1 MCNLDIRVVINLEK
15 IIQYIKDELNGLKLK
30 EEQIEEK
37 IYSNELDIQG
47 CIKAIEKLNQS
58 SASTGM
64 IFLSTDKKTSFDI
77 EETQR
82 LNGIIS
88 QLKLQENDMI
98 SERDIIKQKINEIE
112 EILSKTVDNTSK
124 KSESKY
130 TSYDLINY
138 VETERQ
144 RISGDIHDS
153 IIQNLTALMY
163 KMEFI
168 KKVMD
173 TDHNRAKLEIE
184 ASNKIVKD
192 CIGELRDIIFNL
204 HPMSLDDLD
213 TKSVFYD
220 FIEKIKTST
229 DMIVDFTYK
238 SDIDHLNNSIV
249 VVLLRIIQ
257 ELCNNSIKHSGGSR
271 IDINVNI
278 SNNLVT
284 VVQSDNGKGYDH
296 NLIDKPKTTTD
307 NTGYG
312 LVLLKEKVGLINGNI
327 TVNTKKEGGTEYKLT
342 VPVPKEE

>member
-1 MCNLDIRVVINLEK
+1 MVINLEK

-30 EEQIEEK
+30 QEQIEEK
-37 IYSNELDIQG
+37 LYTNELDIQG

-58 SASTGM
+58 SDSTGM
-64 IFLSTDKKTSFDI
+64 IFLSTDKKTGFDI
-77 EETQR
+77 EEIER

-88 QLKLQENDMI
+88 ELKSQQNDMI
-98 SERDIIKQKINEIE
+98 SERDNITKKIKEIEDILSEKSTYKKQKA
-112 EILSKTVDNTSK
+112 
-124 KSESKY
+124 KY
-130 TSYDLINY
+130 TNYDLINY

-163 KMEFI
+163 KIELI

-173 TDHNRAKLEIE
+173 TDHNRAKLELE
-184 ASNKIVKD
+184 AGNKIVKD
-192 CIGELRDIIFNL
+192 CIGELRNIIFNL

-220 FIEKIKTST
+220 FIQKIKTST
-229 DMIVDFTYK
+229 NMIVDFKYK
-238 SDIDHLNNSIV
+238 SDVENVNNSIV

-278 SNNLVT
+278 SNNLIKI
-284 VVQSDNGKGYDH
+284 VQSDDGIGYDY

-312 LVLLKEKVGLINGNI
+312 LVLLKEKVGLINGTI
-327 TVNTKKEGGTEYKLT
+327 SVNTKKEGGTEYKLT
-342 VPVPKEE
+342 VPIPKES

>member
-1 MCNLDIRVVINLEK
+1 MEK

-30 EEQIEEK
+30 QEQIEEK
-37 IYSNELDIQG
+37 LYTNELDIQG

-58 SASTGM
+58 SDSTGM
-64 IFLSTDKKTSFDI
+64 IFLSTDKKTGFDI
-77 EETQR
+77 EEIER

-88 QLKLQENDMI
+88 ELKSQQNDMI
-98 SERDIIKQKINEIE
+98 SERDNITKKIKEIEDILSEKSTYKKQKA
-112 EILSKTVDNTSK
+112 
-124 KSESKY
+124 KY
-130 TSYDLINY
+130 TNYDLINY

-163 KMEFI
+163 KIELI

-173 TDHNRAKLEIE
+173 TDHNRAKLELE
-184 ASNKIVKD
+184 AGNKIVKD
-192 CIGELRDIIFNL
+192 CIGELRNIIFNL

-220 FIEKIKTST
+220 FIQKIKTST
-229 DMIVDFTYK
+229 NMIVDFKYK
-238 SDIDHLNNSIV
+238 SDVEHVNNSIV

-278 SNNLVT
+278 SNNLIKI
-284 VVQSDNGKGYDH
+284 VQSDDGIGYDY

-312 LVLLKEKVGLINGNI
+312 LVLLKEKVGLINGTI
-327 TVNTKKEGGTEYKLT
+327 SVNTKKEGGTEYKLT
-342 VPVPKEE
+342 VPIPKES

>member
-1 MCNLDIRVVINLEK
+1 MVINLEK

-30 EEQIEEK
+30 QEQIEEK
-37 IYSNELDIQG
+37 LYTNELDIQG

-58 SASTGM
+58 SDSTGM
-64 IFLSTDKKTSFDI
+64 IFLSTDKKTGFDI
-77 EETQR
+77 EEIER

-88 QLKLQENDMI
+88 QLKSQQNDMI
-98 SERDIIKQKINEIE
+98 SERDNITKKIKEIEDILSEKSTYKKQKA
-112 EILSKTVDNTSK
+112 
-124 KSESKY
+124 KY
-130 TSYDLINY
+130 TSYDIINY

-163 KMEFI
+163 KIELI

-173 TDHNRAKLEIE
+173 TDHNRAKLELE
-184 ASNKIVKD
+184 AGNKIVKD
-192 CIGELRDIIFNL
+192 CIGELRNIIFNL

-220 FIEKIKTST
+220 FIQKIKTST
-229 DMIVDFTYK
+229 NMIVDFKYK
-238 SDIDHLNNSIV
+238 SDVEHVNNSIV

-257 ELCNNSIKHSGGSR
+257 ELCNNSIKHSDGSR

-278 SNNLVT
+278 SNNLIT
-284 VVQSDNGKGYDH
+284 IVQSDDGIGYDY

-312 LVLLKEKVGLINGNI
+312 LVLLKEKVGLINGTI
-327 TVNTKKEGGTEYKLT
+327 SVNTKKEGGTEYKLT
-342 VPVPKEE
+342 VPIPKES

>member
-1 MCNLDIRVVINLEK
+1 MVINLEK

-30 EEQIEEK
+30 QEQIEEK
-37 IYSNELDIQG
+37 LYTNELDIQG

-58 SASTGM
+58 SDSTGM
-64 IFLSTDKKTSFDI
+64 IFLSTDKKTGFDI
-77 EETQR
+77 EEIER

-88 QLKLQENDMI
+88 QLKSQQNDMI
-98 SERDIIKQKINEIE
+98 SERDNITKKIKEIEDILSEKSTYKKQKA
-112 EILSKTVDNTSK
+112 
-124 KSESKY
+124 KY

-163 KMEFI
+163 KIELI

-173 TDHNRAKLEIE
+173 TDHNRAKLELE
-184 ASNKIVKD
+184 AGNKIVKD
-192 CIGELRDIIFNL
+192 CISELRNIIFNL

-220 FIEKIKTST
+220 FIQKIKTST
-229 DMIVDFTYK
+229 NMIVDFKYK
-238 SDIDHLNNSIV
+238 SDVEHVNNSIV

-257 ELCNNSIKHSGGSR
+257 ELCNNSIKHSDGSR

-278 SNNLVT
+278 SNNLIKI
-284 VVQSDNGKGYDH
+284 VQSDDGIGYDY

-312 LVLLKEKVGLINGNI
+312 LVLLKEKVGLINGTI
-327 TVNTKKEGGTEYKLT
+327 SVNTKKEGGTEYKLT
-342 VPVPKEE
+342 VPIPKES

>member
-1 MCNLDIRVVINLEK
+1 MVINLEK

-30 EEQIEEK
+30 QEQIEEK
-37 IYSNELDIQG
+37 LYTNELDIQG

-58 SASTGM
+58 SDSTGM
-64 IFLSTDKKTSFDI
+64 IFLSTDKKTGFDI
-77 EETQR
+77 EEIER

-88 QLKLQENDMI
+88 QLKSQQNDMI
-98 SERDIIKQKINEIE
+98 SERDNITKKIKEIEDILSEKSTYKKQKA
-112 EILSKTVDNTSK
+112 
-124 KSESKY
+124 KY

-163 KMEFI
+163 KIELI

-173 TDHNRAKLEIE
+173 TDHNRAKLELE
-184 ASNKIVKD
+184 AGNKIVKD
-192 CIGELRDIIFNL
+192 CIGELRNIIFNL

-220 FIEKIKTST
+220 FIQKIKTST
-229 DMIVDFTYK
+229 NMIVDFKYK
-238 SDIDHLNNSIV
+238 SDVEHVNNSIV

-278 SNNLVT
+278 SNNLIKI
-284 VVQSDNGKGYDH
+284 VQSDDGIGYDY

-312 LVLLKEKVGLINGNI
+312 LVLLKEKVGLINGTI
-327 TVNTKKEGGTEYKLT
+327 SVNTKKEGGTEYKLT
-342 VPVPKEE
+342 VPIPKES

>member
-1 MCNLDIRVVINLEK
+1 MVINLEK

-30 EEQIEEK
+30 QEQIEEK
-37 IYSNELDIQG
+37 LYTNELDIQG

-58 SASTGM
+58 SDSTGM
-64 IFLSTDKKTSFDI
+64 IFLSTDKKTGFDI
-77 EETQR
+77 EEIER

-88 QLKLQENDMI
+88 ELKSQQNDMI
-98 SERDIIKQKINEIE
+98 SERDNITKKIKEIEDILSEKSTYKKQKA
-112 EILSKTVDNTSK
+112 
-124 KSESKY
+124 KY

-163 KMEFI
+163 KIELI

-173 TDHNRAKLEIE
+173 TDHNRAKLELE
-184 ASNKIVKD
+184 SGNKIVKD
-192 CIGELRDIIFNL
+192 CIGELRNIIFNL

-220 FIEKIKTST
+220 FIQKIKTST
-229 DMIVDFTYK
+229 NMIVDFKYK
-238 SDIDHLNNSIV
+238 SDVEHVNNSIV

-278 SNNLVT
+278 SNNLIKI
-284 VVQSDNGKGYDH
+284 VQSDDGIGYDY

-312 LVLLKEKVGLINGNI
+312 LVLLKEKVGLINGTI
-327 TVNTKKEGGTEYKLT
+327 SVNTKKEGGTEYKLT
-342 VPVPKEE
+342 VPIPKES

>member
-1 MCNLDIRVVINLEK
+1 MEK

-30 EEQIEEK
+30 QEQIEEK
-37 IYSNELDIQG
+37 LYTNELDIQG

-58 SASTGM
+58 SDSTGM
-64 IFLSTDKKTSFDI
+64 IFLSTDKKTGFDI
-77 EETQR
+77 EEIER

-88 QLKLQENDMI
+88 ELKSQQNDMI
-98 SERDIIKQKINEIE
+98 SERDNITKKIKEIEDILSEKSTYKKQKA
-112 EILSKTVDNTSK
+112 
-124 KSESKY
+124 KY

-163 KMEFI
+163 KIELI

-173 TDHNRAKLEIE
+173 TDHNRAKLELE
-184 ASNKIVKD
+184 SGNKIVKD
-192 CIGELRDIIFNL
+192 CIGELRNIIFNL

-220 FIEKIKTST
+220 FIQKIKTST
-229 DMIVDFTYK
+229 NMIVDFKYK
-238 SDIDHLNNSIV
+238 SDVEHVNNSIV

-278 SNNLVT
+278 SNNLIKI
-284 VVQSDNGKGYDH
+284 VQSDDGIGYDY

-312 LVLLKEKVGLINGNI
+312 LVLLKEKVGLINGTI
-327 TVNTKKEGGTEYKLT
+327 SVNTKKEGGTEYKLT
-342 VPVPKEE
+342 VPIPKES

>member
-1 MCNLDIRVVINLEK
+1 MEK

-30 EEQIEEK
+30 QEQIEEK
-37 IYSNELDIQG
+37 LYTNELDIQG

-58 SASTGM
+58 SDSTGM
-64 IFLSTDKKTSFDI
+64 IFLSTDKKTGFDI
-77 EETQR
+77 EEIER

-88 QLKLQENDMI
+88 ELKSQQNDMI
-98 SERDIIKQKINEIE
+98 SERDNITKKIKEIEDILSEKSTYKKQKA
-112 EILSKTVDNTSK
+112 
-124 KSESKY
+124 KY

-163 KMEFI
+163 KIELI

-173 TDHNRAKLEIE
+173 TDHNRAKLELE
-184 ASNKIVKD
+184 SGNKIVKD
-192 CIGELRDIIFNL
+192 CIGELRNIIFNL

-220 FIEKIKTST
+220 FIQKIKTST
-229 DMIVDFTYK
+229 NMIVDFKYK
-238 SDIDHLNNSIV
+238 SDVEHVKNSIV

-257 ELCNNSIKHSGGSR
+257 ELCNNSIKHSDGSR

-278 SNNLVT
+278 SNNLIKI
-284 VVQSDNGKGYDH
+284 VQSDDGIGYDY

-312 LVLLKEKVGLINGNI
+312 LVLLKEKVGLINGTI
-327 TVNTKKEGGTEYKLT
+327 SVNTKKEGGTEYKLT
-342 VPVPKEE
+342 VPIPKES

>member
-1 MCNLDIRVVINLEK
+1 MEK

-30 EEQIEEK
+30 QEQIEEK
-37 IYSNELDIQG
+37 LYTNELDIQG

-58 SASTGM
+58 SDSTGM
-64 IFLSTDKKTSFDI
+64 IFLSTDKKTGFDI
-77 EETQR
+77 EEIER

-88 QLKLQENDMI
+88 ELKSQQNDMI
-98 SERDIIKQKINEIE
+98 SERDNITKKIKEIEDILSEKSTYKKQKA
-112 EILSKTVDNTSK
+112 
-124 KSESKY
+124 KY

-163 KMEFI
+163 KIELI

-173 TDHNRAKLEIE
+173 TDHNRAKLELE
-184 ASNKIVKD
+184 SGNKIVKD
-192 CIGELRDIIFNL
+192 CIGELRNIIFNL

-220 FIEKIKTST
+220 FIQKIKTST
-229 DMIVDFTYK
+229 NMIVDFKYK
-238 SDIDHLNNSIV
+238 SDVEHVNNSIV

-257 ELCNNSIKHSGGSR
+257 ELCNNSIKHSDGSR

-278 SNNLVT
+278 SNNLIKI
-284 VVQSDNGKGYDH
+284 VQSDDGIGYDY
-296 NLIDKPKTTTD
+296 NLNDKPKTTTD

-312 LVLLKEKVGLINGNI
+312 LVLLKEKVGLINGTI
-327 TVNTKKEGGTEYKLT
+327 SVNTKKEGGTEYKLT
-342 VPVPKEE
+342 VPIPKES

>member
-1 MCNLDIRVVINLEK
+1 MEK

-30 EEQIEEK
+30 QEQIEEK
-37 IYSNELDIQG
+37 LYTNELDIQG

-58 SASTGM
+58 SDSTGM
-64 IFLSTDKKTSFDI
+64 IFLSTDKKTGFDI
-77 EETQR
+77 EEIER

-88 QLKLQENDMI
+88 QLKSQQNDMI
-98 SERDIIKQKINEIE
+98 SERDNITKKIKEIEDILSEKSTYKKQKA
-112 EILSKTVDNTSK
+112 
-124 KSESKY
+124 KY

-163 KMEFI
+163 KMELI

-173 TDHNRAKLEIE
+173 TDHNRAKLELE
-184 ASNKIVKD
+184 AGNKIVKD
-192 CIGELRDIIFNL
+192 CIGELRNIIFNL

-220 FIEKIKTST
+220 FIQKIKTST
-229 DMIVDFTYK
+229 NMIVDFKYK
-238 SDIDHLNNSIV
+238 SDVEHVNNSIV

-257 ELCNNSIKHSGGSR
+257 ELCNNSIKHSDGSR

-278 SNNLVT
+278 SNNLIT
-284 VVQSDNGKGYDH
+284 IVQSDDGIGYDY

-312 LVLLKEKVGLINGNI
+312 LILLKEKVGLINGTI
-327 TVNTKKEGGTEYKLT
+327 SVNTKKEGGTEYKLT
-342 VPVPKEE
+342 VPIPKES

>member
-1 MCNLDIRVVINLEK
+1 MEK

-30 EEQIEEK
+30 QEQIEEK
-37 IYSNELDIQG
+37 LYTNELDIQG

-58 SASTGM
+58 SDSTGM
-64 IFLSTDKKTSFDI
+64 IFLSTDKKTGFDI
-77 EETQR
+77 EEIER

-88 QLKLQENDMI
+88 ELKSQQNDMI
-98 SERDIIKQKINEIE
+98 SERDNITKKIKEIEDILSEKSTYKKQKA
-112 EILSKTVDNTSK
+112 
-124 KSESKY
+124 KY
-130 TSYDLINY
+130 TNYDLINY

-163 KMEFI
+163 KIELI

-173 TDHNRAKLEIE
+173 TDHNRAKLELE
-184 ASNKIVKD
+184 SGNKIVKD
-192 CIGELRDIIFNL
+192 CIGELRNIIFNL

-220 FIEKIKTST
+220 FIQKIKTST
-229 DMIVDFTYK
+229 NMIVDFKYK
-238 SDIDHLNNSIV
+238 SDVEHVNNSIV

-257 ELCNNSIKHSGGSR
+257 ELCNNSIKHSDGSR

-278 SNNLVT
+278 SNNLIKI
-284 VVQSDNGKGYDH
+284 VQSDDGIGYDY

-312 LVLLKEKVGLINGNI
+312 LVLLKEKVGLINGTI
-327 TVNTKKEGGTEYKLT
+327 SVNTKKEGGTEYKLK
-342 VPVPKEE
+342 VPIPKES

>member
-1 MCNLDIRVVINLEK
+1 MEK

-30 EEQIEEK
+30 QEQIEEK
-37 IYSNELDIQG
+37 LYTNELDIQG

-58 SASTGM
+58 SDSTGM
-64 IFLSTDKKTSFDI
+64 IFLSTDKKTGFDI
-77 EETQR
+77 EEIER

-88 QLKLQENDMI
+88 QLKSQQNDMI
-98 SERDIIKQKINEIE
+98 SERDNITKKIKEIEDILSEKSTYKKQKA
-112 EILSKTVDNTSK
+112 
-124 KSESKY
+124 KY
-130 TSYDLINY
+130 TSYDIINY

-163 KMEFI
+163 KIELI

-173 TDHNRAKLEIE
+173 TDHNRAKLELE
-184 ASNKIVKD
+184 AGNKIVKD
-192 CIGELRDIIFNL
+192 CIGELRNIIFNL

-220 FIEKIKTST
+220 FIQKIKTST
-229 DMIVDFTYK
+229 NMIVDFKYK
-238 SDIDHLNNSIV
+238 SDVEHVNNSIV

-257 ELCNNSIKHSGGSR
+257 ELCNNSIKHSDGSR

-278 SNNLVT
+278 SNNLIT
-284 VVQSDNGKGYDH
+284 IVQSDDGIGYDY

-312 LVLLKEKVGLINGNI
+312 LVLLKEKVGLINGTI
-327 TVNTKKEGGTEYKLT
+327 SVNTKKEGGTEYKLT
-342 VPVPKEE
+342 VPIPKES

>member
-1 MCNLDIRVVINLEK
+1 MVINLEK

-30 EEQIEEK
+30 QEQIEEK
-37 IYSNELDIQG
+37 LYTNELDIQG

-58 SASTGM
+58 SDSTGM
-64 IFLSTDKKTSFDI
+64 IFLSTDKKTGFDI
-77 EETQR
+77 EEIER

-88 QLKLQENDMI
+88 QLKSQQNDMI
-98 SERDIIKQKINEIE
+98 SERDNITKKIKEIEDILSEKSTYKKQKA
-112 EILSKTVDNTSK
+112 
-124 KSESKY
+124 KY

-163 KMEFI
+163 KIELI

-173 TDHNRAKLEIE
+173 TDHNRAKLELE
-184 ASNKIVKD
+184 AGNKIVKD
-192 CIGELRDIIFNL
+192 CIGELRNIIFNL

-220 FIEKIKTST
+220 FIQKIKTST
-229 DMIVDFTYK
+229 NMIVDFKYK
-238 SDIDHLNNSIV
+238 SDVEHVNNSIV

-257 ELCNNSIKHSGGSR
+257 ELCNNSIKHSDGSR

-278 SNNLVT
+278 SNNLIT
-284 VVQSDNGKGYDH
+284 IVQSDDGIGYDY

-312 LVLLKEKVGLINGNI
+312 LIMLKEKVGLINGTI
-327 TVNTKKEGGTEYKLT
+327 SVNTKKEGGTEYKLT
-342 VPVPKEE
+342 VPIPKES

>member
-1 MCNLDIRVVINLEK
+1 MEK

-30 EEQIEEK
+30 QEQIEEK
-37 IYSNELDIQG
+37 LYTNELDIQG

-58 SASTGM
+58 SDSTGM
-64 IFLSTDKKTSFDI
+64 IFLSTDKKTGFDI
-77 EETQR
+77 EEIER

-88 QLKLQENDMI
+88 ELKSQQNDMI
-98 SERDIIKQKINEIE
+98 SERDNITKKIKEIEDILSEKSTYKKQKA
-112 EILSKTVDNTSK
+112 
-124 KSESKY
+124 KY

-163 KMEFI
+163 KIELI

-173 TDHNRAKLEIE
+173 TDHNRAKLELE
-184 ASNKIVKD
+184 SGNKIVKD
-192 CIGELRDIIFNL
+192 CIGELRNIIFNL

-220 FIEKIKTST
+220 FIQKIKTST
-229 DMIVDFTYK
+229 NMIVDFKYK
-238 SDIDHLNNSIV
+238 SDVEHV
-249 VVLLRIIQ
+249 
-257 ELCNNSIKHSGGSR
+257 NNSIKHSDGSR

-278 SNNLVT
+278 SNNLIKI
-284 VVQSDNGKGYDH
+284 VQSDDGIGYDY

-312 LVLLKEKVGLINGNI
+312 LVLLKEKVGLINGTI
-327 TVNTKKEGGTEYKLT
+327 SVNTKKEGGTEYKLT
-342 VPVPKEE
+342 VPIPKES

>member
-1 MCNLDIRVVINLEK
+1 MEK

-30 EEQIEEK
+30 QEQIEEK
-37 IYSNELDIQG
+37 LYTNELDIQG

-58 SASTGM
+58 SDSTGM
-64 IFLSTDKKTSFDI
+64 IFLSTDKKTGFDI
-77 EETQR
+77 EEIER

-88 QLKLQENDMI
+88 QLKSQQNDMI
-98 SERDIIKQKINEIE
+98 SERDNITKKIKEIEDILSEKSTYKKQKA
-112 EILSKTVDNTSK
+112 
-124 KSESKY
+124 KY
-130 TSYDLINY
+130 TNYDLINY

-163 KMEFI
+163 KIELI

-173 TDHNRAKLEIE
+173 TDHNRAKLELE
-184 ASNKIVKD
+184 AGNKIVKD
-192 CIGELRDIIFNL
+192 CIGELRNIIFNL

-220 FIEKIKTST
+220 FIQKIKTST
-229 DMIVDFTYK
+229 NMIVDFKYK
-238 SDIDHLNNSIV
+238 SDVEHVNNSIV

-257 ELCNNSIKHSGGSR
+257 ELCNNSIKHSDGSR

-278 SNNLVT
+278 SNNLIT
-284 VVQSDNGKGYDH
+284 IVQSDDGIGYDY

-312 LVLLKEKVGLINGNI
+312 LVLLKEKVGLINGTI
-327 TVNTKKEGGTEYKLT
+327 SVNTKKEGGTEYKLT
-342 VPVPKEE
+342 VPIPKES

>member
-1 MCNLDIRVVINLEK
+1 MVINLEK

-30 EEQIEEK
+30 QEQIEEK
-37 IYSNELDIQG
+37 LYTNELDIQG

-58 SASTGM
+58 SDSTGM
-64 IFLSTDKKTSFDI
+64 IFLSTDKKTGFDI
-77 EETQR
+77 EEIER

-88 QLKLQENDMI
+88 QLKSQQNDMI
-98 SERDIIKQKINEIE
+98 SERDNITKKIKEIEDILSEKSTYKKQKA
-112 EILSKTVDNTSK
+112 
-124 KSESKY
+124 KY

-163 KMEFI
+163 KIELI

-173 TDHNRAKLEIE
+173 TDHNRAKLELE
-184 ASNKIVKD
+184 AGNKIVKD
-192 CIGELRDIIFNL
+192 CIGELRNIIFNL

-220 FIEKIKTST
+220 FIQKIKTST
-229 DMIVDFTYK
+229 NMIVDFKYK
-238 SDIDHLNNSIV
+238 SDVEHVNNSIV

-257 ELCNNSIKHSGGSR
+257 ELCNNSIKHSDGSR

-278 SNNLVT
+278 SNNLIT
-284 VVQSDNGKGYDH
+284 IVQSDDGIGYDY

-312 LVLLKEKVGLINGNI
+312 LILLKEKVGLINGTI
-327 TVNTKKEGGTEYKLT
+327 SVNTKKEDGTEYKLT
-342 VPVPKEE
+342 VPIPKES

>member
-1 MCNLDIRVVINLEK
+1 MVINLEK

-30 EEQIEEK
+30 QEQIEEK
-37 IYSNELDIQG
+37 LYTNELDIQG

-58 SASTGM
+58 SDSTGM
-64 IFLSTDKKTSFDI
+64 IFLSTDKKTGFDI
-77 EETQR
+77 EEIER

-88 QLKLQENDMI
+88 ELKSQQNDMI
-98 SERDIIKQKINEIE
+98 SERDNITKKIKEIEDILSEKSTYKKQKA
-112 EILSKTVDNTSK
+112 
-124 KSESKY
+124 KY
-130 TSYDLINY
+130 TNYDLINY

-163 KMEFI
+163 KIELI

-173 TDHNRAKLEIE
+173 TDHNRAKLELE
-184 ASNKIVKD
+184 AGNKIVKD
-192 CIGELRDIIFNL
+192 CIGELRNIIFNL

-220 FIEKIKTST
+220 FIQKIKTST
-229 DMIVDFTYK
+229 NMIVDFKYK
-238 SDIDHLNNSIV
+238 SDVEHVNNSIV

-257 ELCNNSIKHSGGSR
+257 ELCDNSIKHSDGSR

-278 SNNLVT
+278 SNNLIKI
-284 VVQSDNGKGYDH
+284 VQSDDGIGYDY

-312 LVLLKEKVGLINGNI
+312 LVLLKEKVGLINGTI
-327 TVNTKKEGGTEYKLT
+327 SVNTKKEGGTEYKLT
-342 VPVPKEE
+342 VPIPKES

>member
-1 MCNLDIRVVINLEK
+1 MEK

-30 EEQIEEK
+30 QEQIEEK
-37 IYSNELDIQG
+37 LYTNELDIQG

-58 SASTGM
+58 SDSTGM
-64 IFLSTDKKTSFDI
+64 IFLSTDKKTGFDI
-77 EETQR
+77 EEIER

-88 QLKLQENDMI
+88 ELKSQQNDMI
-98 SERDIIKQKINEIE
+98 SERDNITKKIKEIEDILSEKSTYKKQKA
-112 EILSKTVDNTSK
+112 
-124 KSESKY
+124 KY

-163 KMEFI
+163 KIELI

-173 TDHNRAKLEIE
+173 TDHNRAKLELE
-184 ASNKIVKD
+184 SGNKIVKD
-192 CIGELRDIIFNL
+192 CIGELRNIIFNL
-204 HPMSLDDLD
+204 HTMSLDDLD

-220 FIEKIKTST
+220 FIQKIKTST
-229 DMIVDFTYK
+229 NMIVDFKYK
-238 SDIDHLNNSIV
+238 SDVEHVNNSIV

-257 ELCNNSIKHSGGSR
+257 ELCNNSIKHSDGSR

-278 SNNLVT
+278 SNNLIKI
-284 VVQSDNGKGYDH
+284 VQSDDGIGYDY

-312 LVLLKEKVGLINGNI
+312 LVLLKEKVGLINGTI
-327 TVNTKKEGGTEYKLT
+327 SVNTKKEGGTEYKLT
-342 VPVPKEE
+342 VPIPKES

>member
-1 MCNLDIRVVINLEK
+1 MEK

-30 EEQIEEK
+30 QEQIEEK
-37 IYSNELDIQG
+37 LYTNELDIQG

-58 SASTGM
+58 SDSTGM
-64 IFLSTDKKTSFDI
+64 IFLSTDKKTGFDI
-77 EETQR
+77 EEIER

-88 QLKLQENDMI
+88 QLKSQQNDMI
-98 SERDIIKQKINEIE
+98 SERDNITKKIKEIEDILSEKSTYKKQKA
-112 EILSKTVDNTSK
+112 
-124 KSESKY
+124 KY

-163 KMEFI
+163 KIELI

-173 TDHNRAKLEIE
+173 TDHNRAKLELE
-184 ASNKIVKD
+184 SGNNIVKD
-192 CIGELRDIIFNL
+192 CIGELRNIIFNL

-220 FIEKIKTST
+220 FIQKIKTST
-229 DMIVDFTYK
+229 NMIVDFKYK
-238 SDIDHLNNSIV
+238 SDVEHVNNSIV

-257 ELCNNSIKHSGGSR
+257 ELCNNSIKHSDGSR

-278 SNNLVT
+278 SNNLIKI
-284 VVQSDNGKGYDH
+284 VQSDDGIGYDY

-312 LVLLKEKVGLINGNI
+312 LVLLKEKVGLINGTI
-327 TVNTKKEGGTEYKLT
+327 SVNTKKEGGTEYKLT
-342 VPVPKEE
+342 VPIPKES

>member
-1 MCNLDIRVVINLEK
+1 MEK

-30 EEQIEEK
+30 QEQIEEK
-37 IYSNELDIQG
+37 LYTNELDIQG

-58 SASTGM
+58 SGSTGM
-64 IFLSTDKKTSFDI
+64 IFLSTDKKTGFDI
-77 EETQR
+77 EEIER

-88 QLKLQENDMI
+88 QLKSQQNDMI
-98 SERDIIKQKINEIE
+98 SERDNITKKIKEIEDILSEKSTYKKQKA
-112 EILSKTVDNTSK
+112 
-124 KSESKY
+124 KY

-163 KMEFI
+163 KIELI

-173 TDHNRAKLEIE
+173 TDHNRAKLELE
-184 ASNKIVKD
+184 AGNKIVKD
-192 CIGELRDIIFNL
+192 CIGELRNIIFNL

-220 FIEKIKTST
+220 FIQKIKTST
-229 DMIVDFTYK
+229 NMIVDFKYK
-238 SDIDHLNNSIV
+238 SDVEHVNNSIV

-257 ELCNNSIKHSGGSR
+257 ELCNNSIKHSDGSR

-278 SNNLVT
+278 SNNLIT
-284 VVQSDNGKGYDH
+284 IVQSDDGIGYDY

-312 LVLLKEKVGLINGNI
+312 LVLLKEKVGLINGTI
-327 TVNTKKEGGTEYKLT
+327 SVNTKKEGGTEYKLT
-342 VPVPKEE
+342 VPIPKES

>member
-1 MCNLDIRVVINLEK
+1 MVINLEK

-30 EEQIEEK
+30 QEQIEEK
-37 IYSNELDIQG
+37 LYTNELDIQG

-58 SASTGM
+58 SDSTGM
-64 IFLSTDKKTSFDI
+64 IFLSTDKKTGFDI
-77 EETQR
+77 EEIER

-88 QLKLQENDMI
+88 ELKSQQNDMI
-98 SERDIIKQKINEIE
+98 SERDNITKKIKQKA
-112 EILSKTVDNTSK
+112 
-124 KSESKY
+124 KY
-130 TSYDLINY
+130 TNYDLINY

-163 KMEFI
+163 KIELI

-173 TDHNRAKLEIE
+173 TDHNRAKLELE
-184 ASNKIVKD
+184 SGNKIVKD
-192 CIGELRDIIFNL
+192 CIGELRNIIFNL

-220 FIEKIKTST
+220 FIQKIKTST
-229 DMIVDFTYK
+229 NMIVDFKYK
-238 SDIDHLNNSIV
+238 SDVEHVNNSIV

-257 ELCNNSIKHSGGSR
+257 ELCNNSIKHSDGSR

-278 SNNLVT
+278 SNNLIKI
-284 VVQSDNGKGYDH
+284 VQSDDGIGYDY

-312 LVLLKEKVGLINGNI
+312 LVLLKEKVGLINGTI
-327 TVNTKKEGGTEYKLT
+327 SVNTKKEGGTEYKLT
-342 VPVPKEE
+342 VPIPKES

>member
-1 MCNLDIRVVINLEK
+1 MVINLEK

-30 EEQIEEK
+30 QEQIEEK
-37 IYSNELDIQG
+37 LYTNELDIQG

-58 SASTGM
+58 SDSTGM
-64 IFLSTDKKTSFDI
+64 IFLSTDKKTGFDI
-77 EETQR
+77 EEIER

-88 QLKLQENDMI
+88 ELKSQQNDMI
-98 SERDIIKQKINEIE
+98 SERDNITKKIKEIEDILSEKSTYKKQK
-112 EILSKTVDNTSK
+112 V
-124 KSESKY
+124 KY

-163 KMEFI
+163 KIELI

-173 TDHNRAKLEIE
+173 TDHNRAKLELE
-184 ASNKIVKD
+184 SGNKIVKD
-192 CIGELRDIIFNL
+192 CIGELRNIIFNL

-220 FIEKIKTST
+220 FIQKIKTST
-229 DMIVDFTYK
+229 NMIVDFKYK
-238 SDIDHLNNSIV
+238 SDVEHVNNSIV

-257 ELCNNSIKHSGGSR
+257 ELCNNSIKHSDGSR

-278 SNNLVT
+278 SNNLIKI
-284 VVQSDNGKGYDH
+284 VQSDDGIGYDY

-312 LVLLKEKVGLINGNI
+312 LVLLKEKVGLINGTI
-327 TVNTKKEGGTEYKLT
+327 SVNTKKEGGTEYKLT
-342 VPVPKEE
+342 VPIPKES

>member
-1 MCNLDIRVVINLEK
+1 MEK

-30 EEQIEEK
+30 QEQIEEK
-37 IYSNELDIQG
+37 LYTNELDIQG

-58 SASTGM
+58 SDSTGM
-64 IFLSTDKKTSFDI
+64 IFLSTDKKTGFDI
-77 EETQR
+77 EEIER

-88 QLKLQENDMI
+88 ELKSQQNDMI
-98 SERDIIKQKINEIE
+98 SERDNITKKIKEIEDILSEKSTYKKQKA
-112 EILSKTVDNTSK
+112 
-124 KSESKY
+124 KY
-130 TSYDLINY
+130 TNYDLINY

-163 KMEFI
+163 KIELI

-173 TDHNRAKLEIE
+173 TDHNRAKLELE
-184 ASNKIVKD
+184 AGNKIVKD
-192 CIGELRDIIFNL
+192 CIGELRNIIFN
-204 HPMSLDDLD
+204 LD

-220 FIEKIKTST
+220 FIQKIKTST
-229 DMIVDFTYK
+229 NMIVDFKYK
-238 SDIDHLNNSIV
+238 SDVEHVNNSIV

-278 SNNLVT
+278 SNNLIKI
-284 VVQSDNGKGYDH
+284 VQSDDGIGYDY

-312 LVLLKEKVGLINGNI
+312 LVLLKEKVGLINGTI
-327 TVNTKKEGGTEYKLT
+327 SVNTKKEGGTEYKLT
-342 VPVPKEE
+342 VPIPKES

>member
-1 MCNLDIRVVINLEK
+1 MEK

-30 EEQIEEK
+30 QEQIEEK
-37 IYSNELDIQG
+37 LYTNELDIQG

-58 SASTGM
+58 SDSTGM
-64 IFLSTDKKTSFDI
+64 IFLSTDKKTGFDI
-77 EETQR
+77 EEIER

-88 QLKLQENDMI
+88 ELKSQQNDMI
-98 SERDIIKQKINEIE
+98 SERDNITKKIKEIEDILSEKSTYKKQKA
-112 EILSKTVDNTSK
+112 
-124 KSESKY
+124 KY

-163 KMEFI
+163 KIELI

-173 TDHNRAKLEIE
+173 TDHNRAKLELE
-184 ASNKIVKD
+184 SGNKIVKD
-192 CIGELRDIIFNL
+192 CIGELRNIIFNL

-220 FIEKIKTST
+220 FIQKIKTST
-229 DMIVDFTYK
+229 NMIVDFKYK
-238 SDIDHLNNSIV
+238 SDVEHVNNSIV

-257 ELCNNSIKHSGGSR
+257 ELCNNSIKHSDGSR

-278 SNNLVT
+278 SNNLIKI
-284 VVQSDNGKGYDH
+284 VQSDDGIGYDY

-312 LVLLKEKVGLINGNI
+312 LVLLKEKVGLINGTI
-327 TVNTKKEGGTEYKLT
+327 SVNTKKEGGTEYKLK
-342 VPVPKEE
+342 VPIPKES

>member
-1 MCNLDIRVVINLEK
+1 MEK

-30 EEQIEEK
+30 QEQIEEK
-37 IYSNELDIQG
+37 LYTNELDIQG

-58 SASTGM
+58 SDSTGM
-64 IFLSTDKKTSFDI
+64 IFLSTDKKTGFDI
-77 EETQR
+77 EEIER

-88 QLKLQENDMI
+88 ELKSQQNDMI
-98 SERDIIKQKINEIE
+98 SERDNITKKIKEIEDILSEKSTYKKQK
-112 EILSKTVDNTSK
+112 V
-124 KSESKY
+124 KY

-163 KMEFI
+163 KIELI

-173 TDHNRAKLEIE
+173 TDHNRAKLELE
-184 ASNKIVKD
+184 SGNKIVKD
-192 CIGELRDIIFNL
+192 CIGELRNIIFNL

-220 FIEKIKTST
+220 FIQKIKTST
-229 DMIVDFTYK
+229 NMIVDFKYK
-238 SDIDHLNNSIV
+238 SDVEHVNNSIV

-257 ELCNNSIKHSGGSR
+257 ELCNNSIKHSDGSR

-278 SNNLVT
+278 SNNLIKI
-284 VVQSDNGKGYDH
+284 VQSDDGIGYDY

-312 LVLLKEKVGLINGNI
+312 LVLLKEKVGLINGTI
-327 TVNTKKEGGTEYKLT
+327 SVNTKKEGGTEYKLT
-342 VPVPKEE
+342 VPIPKES

>member
-1 MCNLDIRVVINLEK
+1 MEK

-30 EEQIEEK
+30 QEQIEEK
-37 IYSNELDIQG
+37 LYTNELDIQG

-58 SASTGM
+58 SDSTGM
-64 IFLSTDKKTSFDI
+64 IFLSTDKKTGFDI
-77 EETQR
+77 EEIER

-88 QLKLQENDMI
+88 ELKSQQNDMI
-98 SERDIIKQKINEIE
+98 SERDNITKKIKEIEDILSEKSTYKKQKA
-112 EILSKTVDNTSK
+112 
-124 KSESKY
+124 KY

-163 KMEFI
+163 KIELI

-173 TDHNRAKLEIE
+173 TDHNRAKLELE
-184 ASNKIVKD
+184 AGNKIVKD
-192 CIGELRDIIFNL
+192 CIGELRNIIFNL

-220 FIEKIKTST
+220 FIQKIKTST
-229 DMIVDFTYK
+229 NMIVDFKYK
-238 SDIDHLNNSIV
+238 SDVEHVNNSIV

-257 ELCNNSIKHSGGSR
+257 ELCNNSIKHSDGSR

-278 SNNLVT
+278 SNNLIKI
-284 VVQSDNGKGYDH
+284 VQSDDGIGYDY

-312 LVLLKEKVGLINGNI
+312 LVLLKEKVGLINGTI
-327 TVNTKKEGGTEYKLT
+327 SVNTKKEGGTEYKLT
-342 VPVPKEE
+342 VPIPKES

>member
-1 MCNLDIRVVINLEK
+1 MVINLEK

-30 EEQIEEK
+30 QEQIEEK
-37 IYSNELDIQG
+37 LYTNELDIQG

-58 SASTGM
+58 SDSTGM
-64 IFLSTDKKTSFDI
+64 IFLSTDKKTGFDI
-77 EETQR
+77 EEIER

-88 QLKLQENDMI
+88 ELKSQQNDMI
-98 SERDIIKQKINEIE
+98 SERDNITKKIKEIEDILSEKSTYKKQKA
-112 EILSKTVDNTSK
+112 
-124 KSESKY
+124 KY
-130 TSYDLINY
+130 TSYDIINY

-163 KMEFI
+163 KIELI

-173 TDHNRAKLEIE
+173 TDHNRAKLELE
-184 ASNKIVKD
+184 SGNKIVKD
-192 CIGELRDIIFNL
+192 CIGELRNIIFNL

-220 FIEKIKTST
+220 FIQKIKTST
-229 DMIVDFTYK
+229 NMIVDFKYK
-238 SDIDHLNNSIV
+238 SDVEHVNNSIV

-257 ELCNNSIKHSGGSR
+257 ELCNNSIKHSDGSR

-278 SNNLVT
+278 SNNLIKI
-284 VVQSDNGKGYDH
+284 VQSDDGIGYDY

-312 LVLLKEKVGLINGNI
+312 LVLLKEKVGLINGTI
-327 TVNTKKEGGTEYKLT
+327 SVNTKKEGGTEYKLT
-342 VPVPKEE
+342 VPIPKES

>member
-1 MCNLDIRVVINLEK
+1 MVINLEK

-30 EEQIEEK
+30 QEQIEEK
-37 IYSNELDIQG
+37 LYTNELDIQG

-58 SASTGM
+58 SDSTGM
-64 IFLSTDKKTSFDI
+64 IFLSTDKKTGFDI
-77 EETQR
+77 EEIER

-88 QLKLQENDMI
+88 ELKSQQNDMI
-98 SERDIIKQKINEIE
+98 SERDNITKKIKEIEDILSEKSTYKKQKA
-112 EILSKTVDNTSK
+112 
-124 KSESKY
+124 KY
-130 TSYDLINY
+130 TNYDLINY

-163 KMEFI
+163 KIELI

-173 TDHNRAKLEIE
+173 TDHNRAKLELE
-184 ASNKIVKD
+184 AGNKIVKD
-192 CIGELRDIIFNL
+192 CIGELRNIIFNL

-220 FIEKIKTST
+220 FIQKIKTST
-229 DMIVDFTYK
+229 NMIVDFKYK
-238 SDIDHLNNSIV
+238 SDVEHVNNSIV

-278 SNNLVT
+278 SNNLIKI
-284 VVQSDNGKGYDH
+284 VQSDDGIGYDY

-312 LVLLKEKVGLINGNI
+312 LVLLKEKVGLINGTI
-327 TVNTKKEGGTEYKLT
+327 SVNTKKEGGTEYKLT
-342 VPVPKEE
+342 VPIPKES

>member
-1 MCNLDIRVVINLEK
+1 MVINLEK

-30 EEQIEEK
+30 QEQIEEK
-37 IYSNELDIQG
+37 LYTNELDIQG

-58 SASTGM
+58 SDSTGM
-64 IFLSTDKKTSFDI
+64 IFLSTDKKTGFDI
-77 EETQR
+77 EEIER

-88 QLKLQENDMI
+88 ELKSQQNDMI
-98 SERDIIKQKINEIE
+98 SERDNITKKIKEIEDILSEKSTYKKQKA
-112 EILSKTVDNTSK
+112 
-124 KSESKY
+124 KY
-130 TSYDLINY
+130 TNYDLINY

-163 KMEFI
+163 KIELI

-173 TDHNRAKLEIE
+173 TDHNRAKLELE
-184 ASNKIVKD
+184 AGNKIVKD
-192 CIGELRDIIFNL
+192 CIGELRNIIFNL

-220 FIEKIKTST
+220 FIQKIKTST
-229 DMIVDFTYK
+229 NMIVDFKYK
-238 SDIDHLNNSIV
+238 SDVEHVNNSIV

-278 SNNLVT
+278 SNNLIKI
-284 VVQSDNGKGYDH
+284 VQSDDGIGYDY

-312 LVLLKEKVGLINGNI
+312 LVL
-327 TVNTKKEGGTEYKLT
+327 
-342 VPVPKEE
+342 

>member
-1 MCNLDIRVVINLEK
+1 MEK

-30 EEQIEEK
+30 QEQIEEK
-37 IYSNELDIQG
+37 LYTNELDIQG

-58 SASTGM
+58 SDSTGM
-64 IFLSTDKKTSFDI
+64 IFLSTDKKTGFDI
-77 EETQR
+77 EEIER

-88 QLKLQENDMI
+88 ELKSQQNDMI
-98 SERDIIKQKINEIE
+98 SERDNITKKIKEIEDILSEKSTYKKQKA
-112 EILSKTVDNTSK
+112 
-124 KSESKY
+124 KY

-163 KMEFI
+163 KIELI

-173 TDHNRAKLEIE
+173 TDHNRAKLELE
-184 ASNKIVKD
+184 AGNKIVKD
-192 CIGELRDIIFNL
+192 CIGELRNIIFNL

-220 FIEKIKTST
+220 FIQKIKTST
-229 DMIVDFTYK
+229 NMIVDFKYK
-238 SDIDHLNNSIV
+238 SDVEHVNNSIV

-257 ELCNNSIKHSGGSR
+257 ELCNNSIKHSDGSR

-278 SNNLVT
+278 SNNLIT
-284 VVQSDNGKGYDH
+284 IVQSDDGIGYDY

-312 LVLLKEKVGLINGNI
+312 LVLLKEKVGLINGTI
-327 TVNTKKEGGTEYKLT
+327 SVNTKKEGGTEYKLT
-342 VPVPKEE
+342 VPIPKES

>member
-1 MCNLDIRVVINLEK
+1 MEK

-30 EEQIEEK
+30 QEQIEEK
-37 IYSNELDIQG
+37 LYTNELDIQG

-58 SASTGM
+58 SDSTGM
-64 IFLSTDKKTSFDI
+64 IFLSTDKKTGFDI
-77 EETQR
+77 EEIER

-88 QLKLQENDMI
+88 ELKSQQNDMI
-98 SERDIIKQKINEIE
+98 SERDNITKKIKEIEDILSEKSTYKKQKA
-112 EILSKTVDNTSK
+112 
-124 KSESKY
+124 KY

-163 KMEFI
+163 KIELI

-173 TDHNRAKLEIE
+173 TDHNRAKLELE
-184 ASNKIVKD
+184 SGNKIVKD
-192 CIGELRDIIFNL
+192 CIGELRNIIFNL

-220 FIEKIKTST
+220 FIQKIKTST
-229 DMIVDFTYK
+229 NMIVDFKYK
-238 SDIDHLNNSIV
+238 SDVEHVNNSIV

-257 ELCNNSIKHSGGSR
+257 DLCNNSIKHSDGSR

-278 SNNLVT
+278 SNNLIKI
-284 VVQSDNGKGYDH
+284 VQSDDGIGYDY

-312 LVLLKEKVGLINGNI
+312 LVLLKEKVGLINGTI
-327 TVNTKKEGGTEYKLT
+327 SVNTKKEGGTEYKLT
-342 VPVPKEE
+342 VPIPKES

>member
-1 MCNLDIRVVINLEK
+1 MVINLEK

-30 EEQIEEK
+30 QEQIEEK
-37 IYSNELDIQG
+37 LYTNELDIQG

-58 SASTGM
+58 SDSTGM
-64 IFLSTDKKTSFDI
+64 IFLSTDKKTGFDI
-77 EETQR
+77 EEIER

-88 QLKLQENDMI
+88 QLKSQQNDMI
-98 SERDIIKQKINEIE
+98 SERDNITKKIKEIEDILSEKSTYKKQKA
-112 EILSKTVDNTSK
+112 
-124 KSESKY
+124 KY

-163 KMEFI
+163 KIELI

-173 TDHNRAKLEIE
+173 TDHNRAKLELE
-184 ASNKIVKD
+184 AGNKIVKD
-192 CIGELRDIIFNL
+192 CIGELRNIIFNL

-220 FIEKIKTST
+220 FIQKIKTST
-229 DMIVDFTYK
+229 NMIVDFKYK
-238 SDIDHLNNSIV
+238 SDVEHVNNSIV

-257 ELCNNSIKHSGGSR
+257 ELCNNSIKHSDGSR

-278 SNNLVT
+278 SNNLIKI
-284 VVQSDNGKGYDH
+284 VQSDDGIGYDY

-312 LVLLKEKVGLINGNI
+312 LVLLKEKVGLINGTI
-327 TVNTKKEGGTEYKLT
+327 SVNTKKEGGTEYKLT
-342 VPVPKEE
+342 VPIPKES

>member
-1 MCNLDIRVVINLEK
+1 MEK

-30 EEQIEEK
+30 QEQIEEK
-37 IYSNELDIQG
+37 LYTNELDIQG

-58 SASTGM
+58 SDSTGM
-64 IFLSTDKKTSFDI
+64 IFLSTDKKTGFDI
-77 EETQR
+77 EEIER

-88 QLKLQENDMI
+88 ELKSQQNDMI
-98 SERDIIKQKINEIE
+98 SERDNITKKIKEIEDILSEKSTYKKQKA
-112 EILSKTVDNTSK
+112 
-124 KSESKY
+124 KY
-130 TSYDLINY
+130 TNYDLINY
-138 VETERQ
+138 VETELQ

-163 KMEFI
+163 KIELI

-173 TDHNRAKLEIE
+173 TDHNRAKLELE
-184 ASNKIVKD
+184 AGNKIVKD
-192 CIGELRDIIFNL
+192 CIGELRNIIFNL

-220 FIEKIKTST
+220 FIQKIKTST
-229 DMIVDFTYK
+229 NMIVDFKYK
-238 SDIDHLNNSIV
+238 SDVEHVNNSIV

-278 SNNLVT
+278 SNNLIKI
-284 VVQSDNGKGYDH
+284 VQSDDGIGYDY

-312 LVLLKEKVGLINGNI
+312 LVLLKEKVGLINGTI
-327 TVNTKKEGGTEYKLT
+327 SVNTKKEGGTEYKLT
-342 VPVPKEE
+342 VPIPKES

>member
-1 MCNLDIRVVINLEK
+1 MVINLEK

-30 EEQIEEK
+30 QEQIEEK
-37 IYSNELDIQG
+37 LYTNELDIQG

-58 SASTGM
+58 SDSTGM
-64 IFLSTDKKTSFDI
+64 IFLSTDKKTGFDI
-77 EETQR
+77 EEIER

-88 QLKLQENDMI
+88 QLKSQQNDMI
-98 SERDIIKQKINEIE
+98 SERDNITKKIKEIEDILSEKSTYKKQKA
-112 EILSKTVDNTSK
+112 
-124 KSESKY
+124 KY

-163 KMEFI
+163 KIELI

-173 TDHNRAKLEIE
+173 TDHNRAKLELE
-184 ASNKIVKD
+184 AGNKIVKD
-192 CIGELRDIIFNL
+192 CIGELRNIIFNL

-220 FIEKIKTST
+220 FIQKIKTST
-229 DMIVDFTYK
+229 NMIVDFKYK
-238 SDIDHLNNSIV
+238 SDVEHVNNSIV

-257 ELCNNSIKHSGGSR
+257 ELCNNSIKHSDGSR

-278 SNNLVT
+278 SNNLIT
-284 VVQSDNGKGYDH
+284 IVQSDDGIGYDY

-312 LVLLKEKVGLINGNI
+312 LVLLKEKVGLINGTI
-327 TVNTKKEGGTEYKLT
+327 SVNTKKEGGTEYKLT
-342 VPVPKEE
+342 VPIPKES

>member
-1 MCNLDIRVVINLEK
+1 MEK

-30 EEQIEEK
+30 QEQIEEK
-37 IYSNELDIQG
+37 LYTNELDIQG

-58 SASTGM
+58 SDSTGM
-64 IFLSTDKKTSFDI
+64 IFLSTDKKTGFDI
-77 EETQR
+77 EEIER

-88 QLKLQENDMI
+88 ELKSQQNDMI
-98 SERDIIKQKINEIE
+98 SERDNITKKIKEIEDILSEKSTYKKQKA
-112 EILSKTVDNTSK
+112 
-124 KSESKY
+124 KY
-130 TSYDLINY
+130 TNYDLINY

-163 KMEFI
+163 KIELI

-173 TDHNRAKLEIE
+173 TDHNRAKLELE
-184 ASNKIVKD
+184 AGNKIVKD
-192 CIGELRDIIFNL
+192 CIGELRNIIFNL

-220 FIEKIKTST
+220 FIQKIKTST
-229 DMIVDFTYK
+229 NMIVDFKYK
-238 SDIDHLNNSIV
+238 SDVEHVNNSIV

-257 ELCNNSIKHSGGSR
+257 ELCNNSIKHSDGSR

-278 SNNLVT
+278 SNNLIKI
-284 VVQSDNGKGYDH
+284 VQSDDGIGYDY

-312 LVLLKEKVGLINGNI
+312 LVLLKEKVGLINGTI
-327 TVNTKKEGGTEYKLT
+327 SVNTKKEGGTEYKLT
-342 VPVPKEE
+342 VPIPKES

>member
-1 MCNLDIRVVINLEK
+1 MEK

-30 EEQIEEK
+30 QEQIEEK
-37 IYSNELDIQG
+37 LYTNELDIQG

-58 SASTGM
+58 SDSTGM
-64 IFLSTDKKTSFDI
+64 IFLSTDKKTGFDI
-77 EETQR
+77 EEIER

-88 QLKLQENDMI
+88 QLKSQQNDMI
-98 SERDIIKQKINEIE
+98 SERDNITKKIKEIEDILSEKSTYKKQKA
-112 EILSKTVDNTSK
+112 
-124 KSESKY
+124 KY

-163 KMEFI
+163 KIELI

-173 TDHNRAKLEIE
+173 TDHNRAKLELE
-184 ASNKIVKD
+184 AGNKIVKD
-192 CIGELRDIIFNL
+192 CIGELRNIIFNL

-220 FIEKIKTST
+220 FIQKIKTST
-229 DMIVDFTYK
+229 NMIVDFKYK
-238 SDIDHLNNSIV
+238 SDVEHVNNSIV

-257 ELCNNSIKHSGGSR
+257 ELCNNSIKHSDGSR

-278 SNNLVT
+278 SNNLIT
-284 VVQSDNGKGYDH
+284 IVQSDDGIGYDY

-312 LVLLKEKVGLINGNI
+312 LILLKEKVGLINGTI
-327 TVNTKKEGGTEYKLT
+327 SVNTKKEGGTEYKLT
-342 VPVPKEE
+342 VPIPKES

>member
-1 MCNLDIRVVINLEK
+1 MEK

-30 EEQIEEK
+30 QEQIEEK
-37 IYSNELDIQG
+37 LYTNELDIQG

-58 SASTGM
+58 SDSTGM
-64 IFLSTDKKTSFDI
+64 IFLSTDKKTGFDI
-77 EETQR
+77 EEIER

-88 QLKLQENDMI
+88 QLKSQQNDMI
-98 SERDIIKQKINEIE
+98 SERDNITKKIKEIEDILSEKSTYKKQKA
-112 EILSKTVDNTSK
+112 
-124 KSESKY
+124 KY

-163 KMEFI
+163 KIELI

-173 TDHNRAKLEIE
+173 TDHNRAKLELE
-184 ASNKIVKD
+184 AGNKIVKD
-192 CIGELRDIIFNL
+192 CIGELRNIIFNL

-220 FIEKIKTST
+220 FIQKIKTST
-229 DMIVDFTYK
+229 NMIVDFKYK
-238 SDIDHLNNSIV
+238 SDVEHVNNSIV

-257 ELCNNSIKHSGGSR
+257 ELCNNSIKHSDGSR

-278 SNNLVT
+278 SNNLIT
-284 VVQSDNGKGYDH
+284 IVQSDDGIGYDY

-312 LVLLKEKVGLINGNI
+312 LVLLKEKVGLINGTI
-327 TVNTKKEGGTEYKLT
+327 SVNTKKEGGTEYKLT
-342 VPVPKEE
+342 VPIPKES

>member
-1 MCNLDIRVVINLEK
+1 MVINLEK

-30 EEQIEEK
+30 QEQIEEK
-37 IYSNELDIQG
+37 LYTNELDIQG

-58 SASTGM
+58 SDSTGM
-64 IFLSTDKKTSFDI
+64 IFLSTDKKTGFDI
-77 EETQR
+77 EEIER

-88 QLKLQENDMI
+88 ELKSQQNDMI
-98 SERDIIKQKINEIE
+98 SERDNITKKIKEIEDILSEKSTYKKQKA
-112 EILSKTVDNTSK
+112 
-124 KSESKY
+124 KY
-130 TSYDLINY
+130 TNYDLINY

-163 KMEFI
+163 KIELI

-173 TDHNRAKLEIE
+173 TDHNRAKLELE
-184 ASNKIVKD
+184 AGNKIVKD
-192 CIGELRDIIFNL
+192 CIGELRNIIFNL

-220 FIEKIKTST
+220 FIQKIKTST
-229 DMIVDFTYK
+229 NMIVDFKYK
-238 SDIDHLNNSIV
+238 SDVEHVNNSIV

-257 ELCNNSIKHSGGSR
+257 ELCNNSIKHSDGSR

-278 SNNLVT
+278 SNNLIKI
-284 VVQSDNGKGYDH
+284 VQSDDGIGYDY

-312 LVLLKEKVGLINGNI
+312 LVLLKEKVGLINGTI
-327 TVNTKKEGGTEYKLT
+327 SVNTKKEGGTEYKLT
-342 VPVPKEE
+342 VPIPKES